1 MAYSTKRLHNPLVRL
16 PTAPRTPTHIPLAVQ
31 PLSSNRSAHIVR
43 LYNILL
49 HLLSLPPS
57 FDNSTRSL
65 RAWRAL
71 ARCKEVHLGALWRL
85 GSAVI
90 ERTRARN
97 DRDEDDEE
105 EQRWRSDRKADWLKF
120 CQEGRIDKVDK
131 FNEYILAL
139 VAAGRAQYALDELE
153 SYLDNQPYH
162 DSIALNT
169 LYGLLAL
176 LLAQP
181 LSLSDSASSTDSS
194 DDDDEREG
202 GARAWRSGQGGRPP
216 KRSRVNGGRSGTS
229 ADDDYASLLQSIAR
243 SSPAMLSN
251 ATERL
256 KRAAQLEERQDKEA
270 ELAVTVRGEAAR
282 WLALIQRYV
291 EKPDPRQASP
301 A

>member
-1 MAYSTKRLHNPLVRL
+1 MAYSTRRLHNPPVRL
-16 PTAPRTPTHIPLAVQ
+16 PTAARTPTHIPLAVQ
-31 PLSSNRSAHIVR
+31 PLNSNRSAHIVR

-71 ARCKEVHLGALWRL
+71 ARCKEVHLDALWRL

-90 ERTRARN
+90 DRTRTRN
-97 DRDEDDEE
+97 DRDEDDE

-120 CQEGRIDKVDK
+120 CQEGRIDKVGK
-131 FNEYILAL
+131 FEEYILAL

-181 LSLSDSASSTDSS
+181 PSLSDFASSTDSS
-194 DDDDEREG
+194 DDDDERDVG
-202 GARAWRSGQGGRPP
+202 GRAWRAGQGGRTA
-216 KRSRVNGGRSGTS
+216 KRSRLNGGRSSTS
-229 ADDDYASLLQSIAR
+229 ADDDYASLLQSIAL

-256 KRAAQLEERQDKEA
+256 KRAAQLEDRQANEA
-270 ELAVTVRGEAAR
+270 ELAITVRGEAAR
-282 WLALIQRYV
+282 WLALIQRHV
-291 EKPDPRQASP
+291 EKPDSRQASP